1 MSILTNLFRKKH
13 DGIDERTCRM
23 VLQAILREQ
32 DRQAQQNEERFLQI
46 MATQAELAQALK
58 DATALI
64 KSIGDAVTASVTEI
78 QKVGAE
84 TDALIQKVK
93 DLTDAINAG
102 GAVSQDVTDA
112 LAALQAQVATVQTA
126 QTDAAAALQAV
137 DDKVPDSPPPTT

>member
-1 MSILTNLFRKKH
+1 MSILTNLFRKKPCIS
-13 DGIDERTCRM
+13 DRT
-23 VLQAILREQ
+23 LLTAILREQ
-32 DRQAQQNEERFLQI
+32 EQQEKRNEERFLQI

-102 GAVSQDVTDA
+102 GAVSQEVTDA